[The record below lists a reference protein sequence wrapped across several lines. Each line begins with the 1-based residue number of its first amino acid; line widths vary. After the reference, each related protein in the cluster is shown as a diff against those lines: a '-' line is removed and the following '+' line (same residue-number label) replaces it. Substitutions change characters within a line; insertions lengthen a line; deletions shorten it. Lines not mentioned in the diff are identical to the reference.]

1 MSQRKTATP
10 KQSDV
15 FIYIDMVSLI
25 ATQGTLFDLQTVLDY
40 GQSILNVATELSKSL
55 IEHRPLT
62 TKTIQAQMNRH
73 FHGTAAEGAWLW
85 KDAYESVEVAAILY
99 LRHKGLPTNPL
110 EQLQLV
116 ESLCPTHTRRSEE
129 QLQLQQFSTPLS
141 LAYLVSVAVQIT
153 TNDLVLEPSAG
164 TGILAQFAKL
174 QGASLMLNEISSD
187 RSKILRRLFP
197 GVPLFSV
204 NAEQINDYL
213 AGKTQPSVVLM
224 NPPFSASPKIN
235 SRNPDATPR
244 HINSALQR
252 LCDHG
257 RLVTISANWFSPNNL
272 TWRDTFIK
280 MQEKATVVLSVGING
295 KVYSKHGTQID
306 TRLTVIDKV
315 PAADP
320 QEIPCIAD
328 TVELAELATLIEQL
342 PQRPVWE
349 RITQTAQTAVSKAI
363 RLSPVKPN
371 SQSAPVTQP
380 LSEFLNIVELDYEIV
395 DWAANDQLKDTLYET
410 YRPQRI
416 RIKDAKPHP
425 SLLCESAALA
435 LVSPPAPTYK
445 PHLPQHI
452 ITQGLLSEAQL
463 ESVIYAGQAHSEYL
477 SGSYTVDDSW
487 DNVTVSATSSENAV
501 RFRRGWFLG
510 DGTGAGKGRQC
521 AGIIL
526 DNWCQGRRK
535 AIWVSKSSALIEDAR
550 RDWCALGGNKKN
562 IIDLSNIKLGDRIPF
577 TEGILFCTYS
587 TLRSQKNGKSRL
599 KQIVEW
605 ALKDF
610 EGAICFDECHSMGN
624 AMAQEGTLGLVSAS
638 QQGIVGL
645 RLQNALPLTRVVY
658 VSATGATKVSNLSY
672 ANRLGLWQTGDFPF
686 TSREDFVESIE
697 VGGIAAMEV
706 VARDL
711 KALGLYLARSL
722 SFDGVEYEMLEIE
735 LTPTQERIYDNYA
748 DAFQIIHNNLH
759 KALEACNITGAKT
772 YNRAAKMSAMSQF
785 ESHKQRFFNHLLTG
799 MKCPMLIKA
808 IENDLAAGNAV
819 VIQIVSTNE
828 ELLKRRLNEVPAE
841 EWKDLNLDLTPREY
855 VMDYLLSAFP
865 VHLHEIHS
873 SSEAEER
880 SEPAFDADGSPIV
893 SSEAVALR
901 DALVDK
907 LASLDPIPGAL
918 EQLLWHFGHKQV
930 AEVTGRS
937 KRVLK
942 DDSGRLFVDSRGSGA
957 NIAETNAFMAG
968 DKQILIFSDAGGT
981 GRSYHADLN
990 AVNRRRR
997 SHYLLEAGWRADN
1010 AIQGLGRSHRT
1021 NQASAPVFRPVTT
1034 NVRGERRFI
1043 STIARRLD
1051 SLGALTR
1058 GQRQTGGNGIFDTKD
1073 NLESQ
1078 YAEYALY
1085 ELFKQI
1091 FQGRFYE
1098 VPLGTFE
1105 AMTGLSLTSHEGGM
1119 KIDLPPLR
1127 QFLNRLL
1134 ALRIGMQN
1142 IIFERFELLLSQQI
1156 ETAIAAG
1163 IFEAGVET
1171 LRAERFTIESC
1182 ESVYTHPDTGSVTN
1196 YLKVEQVQRNNIRTA
1211 VEMLEFA
1218 AKYQGQLMVNQKSSN
1233 AAVSIPTHSIFDC
1246 DGGVVPRVLL
1256 VRPQKE
1262 TRVPVEQLESS
1273 TWQQVSAEAFI
1284 AAWSKEVDALPKFTT
1299 DYLHLVTGILLPIW
1313 KILPQENSRVFRLQT
1328 SDGQKILGRVVNA
1341 VDIQSVTEQLGLKN
1355 QLLSPTELVWLVLNE
1370 GYSQQLPGGVT
1381 LRLSYVANEPRLEL
1395 VEALSLADRLVAV
1408 GCFTEII
1415 QWRKRIFIP
1424 TGNKAAS
1431 ILADVIGILG

>member
-1 MSQRKTATP
+1 
-10 KQSDV
+10 
-15 FIYIDMVSLI
+15 MVQQLF
-25 ATQGTLFDLQTVLDY
+25 TQGSLFDLQTVIDY
-40 GQSILNVATELSKSL
+40 GQSVINVAQELAKVL
-55 IEHRPLT
+55 IDNRPLS
-62 TKTIQAQMNRH
+62 TKTVQAQMNRH
-73 FHGTAAEGAWLW
+73 FHGTAAEGTWQW
-85 KDAYESVEVAAILY
+85 KDAYEAIEVAQILY
-99 LRHKGLPTNPL
+99 LRHLGIKILSQQPQVVVQQL
-110 EQLQLV
+110 EELTA
-116 ESLCPTHTRRSEE
+116 LCPTHTRRSEE
-129 QLQLQQFSTPLS
+129 SVQLQQFSTPLP
-141 LAYLVSVAVQIT
+141 LAYLVAKAGFVQAT
-153 TNDLVLEPSAG
+153 DLVLEPSAG
-164 TGILAQFAKL
+164 TGLLAQMAKL
-174 QGASLMLNEISSD
+174 YSASLMLNELAPD

-197 GVPLFSV
+197 GTPLFSV

-213 AGKTQPSVVLM
+213 VGKTQPSVVLM

-235 SRNPDATPR
+235 SRNPDATKS

-252 LCDHG
+252 LADGG
-257 RLVTISANWFSPNNL
+257 RLVTITANWFSPANPS
-272 TWRDTFIK
+272 WRETFVK
-280 MQEKATVVLSVGING
+280 WHSEVRVLMSVGVNG
-295 KVYSKHGTQID
+295 KVYSKHGTTID
-306 TRLTVIDKV
+306 TRITVIDKV
-315 PAADP
+315 PADSS
-320 QEIPCIAD
+320 EIPCISETLD
-328 TVELAELATLIEQL
+328 LPELLALIEQL
-342 PQRPVWE
+342 PERSPWE
-349 RITQTAQTAVSKAI
+349 RSEKIKAAAKAI
-363 RLSPVKPN
+363 VVQLPKRTTV
-371 SQSAPVTQP
+371 AQP
-380 LSEFLNIVELDYEIV
+380 ETVSSLPDDIVVLEYEV
-395 DWAANDQLKDTLYET
+395 VEWFATDGLKDTLYET

-416 RIKDAKPHP
+416 RIKDALPHP

-435 LVSPPAPTYK
+435 LVSPPPPTYK
-445 PHLPQHI
+445 PHLPRNI
-452 ITQGLLSEAQL
+452 VSQGLLSEAQL
-463 ESVIYAGQAHSEYL
+463 ESVIYAGQAHGEFL
-477 SGSYTVDDSW
+477 SGSYIVDDSW
-487 DNVTVSATSSENAV
+487 DNVTVAAQGEENAV
-501 RFRRGWFLG
+501 KFRRGWFLG

-526 DNWCQGRRK
+526 DNWCQERRK

-550 RDWCALGGNKKN
+550 RDWCALGGSEKD
-562 IIDLSNIKLGDRIPF
+562 IIDLSNIKLGDPIPF
-577 TEGILFCTYS
+577 TQGILFCTYS

-605 ALKDF
+605 ARADF
-610 EGAICFDECHSMGN
+610 EGAIAFDECHAMGN
-624 AMAQEGTLGLVSAS
+624 AMAQEGKLGMVAAS

-645 RLQNALPLTRVVY
+645 RLQNALPQARVVY

-697 VGGIAAMEV
+697 GGGIAAMEV

-735 LTPTQERIYDNYA
+735 LTPTQERIYDSYA

-785 ESHKQRFFNHLLTG
+785 ESHKQRFFNHLLTS
-799 MKCPMLIKA
+799 MKCPKLIKA
-808 IENDLAAGNAV
+808 IENDLAQCNAV

-828 ELLKRRLNEVPAE
+828 ELLKRRLNEVAPE
-841 EWKDLNLDLTPREY
+841 EWQDLNLDLTPREY
-855 VMDYLLSAFP
+855 VLDYLVSAFP
-865 VHLHEIHS
+865 IHLHEIHS
-873 SSEAEER
+873 GVDGDER

-942 DDSGRLFVDSRGSGA
+942 DEAGRLFVDSRGSGA

-1010 AIQGLGRSHRT
+1010 AIQGVGRTHRT

-1058 GQRQTGGNGIFDTKD
+1058 GQRQTGGNGMFDAKD
-1073 NLESQ
+1073 NLESN

-1091 FQGRFYE
+1091 FQGRFYQ
-1098 VPLGTFE
+1098 VPLGKFE
-1105 AMTGLSLTSHEGGM
+1105 QMTGLSLTSTEGGM

-1134 ALRIGMQN
+1134 ALTIGMQN
-1142 IIFERFELLLSQQI
+1142 TIFQRFELLLSQQI
-1156 ETAIAAG
+1156 ETAIANG
-1163 IFEAGVET
+1163 VFEVGVET
-1171 LRAERFTIESC
+1171 LRADRFSIESC
-1182 ESVYTHPDTGSVTN
+1182 ESVYTHPQTGSVTN
-1196 YLKVEQVQRNNIRTA
+1196 YLKIERVQKNNIKTA
-1211 VEMLEFA
+1211 DQMLEFVV
-1218 AKYQGQLMVNQKSSN
+1218 KYQGQLMSNEKSGN
-1233 AAVSIPTHSIFDC
+1233 AAVSIPTHSFFD
-1246 DGGVVPRVLL
+1246 DQGGVIPRVLL

-1262 TRVPVEQLESS
+1262 TRVPVDKLESS
-1273 TWQQVSAEAFI
+1273 TWKQVSADAFV
-1284 AAWSKEVDALPKFTT
+1284 AAWSKEVDQLPRFTT
-1299 DYLHLVTGILLPIW
+1299 DYIHLVTGILLPIW
-1313 KILPQENSRVFRLQT
+1313 KMLPQKNNRVYRLQT
-1328 SDGQKILGRVVNA
+1328 SNGEKILGRVVSA
-1341 VDIQSVTEQLGLKN
+1341 VDIQSVAEQLGLKN
-1355 QLLSPTELVWLVLNE
+1355 KLLSPQELVSLVLNE

-1381 LRLSYVANEPRLEL
+1381 LRRSYIATEPRIEL
-1395 VEALSLADRLVAV
+1395 VNAISLAERLLAV

-1415 QWRKRIFIP
+1415 NWKKRVFIP
-1424 TGNKAAS
+1424 VSDKAPA
-1431 ILADVIGILG
+1431 ILAAVIEILG

>member
-1 MSQRKTATP
+1 
-10 KQSDV
+10 
-15 FIYIDMVSLI
+15 MVSLI
-25 ATQGTLFDLQTVLDY
+25 ATQGTLFDLETVLDY
-40 GQSILNVATELSKSL
+40 GQSILNVAQELTKSL
-55 IEHRPLT
+55 IEQRT
-62 TKTIQAQMNRH
+62 ISTRTIQAQMNRY
-73 FHGTAAEGAWLW
+73 FLGTAASGAWQW
-85 KDAYESVEVAAILY
+85 KDAYEAVEVAQILY
-99 LRHKGLPTNPL
+99 LRHLGIKILSQQPQVVVQQL
-110 EQLQLV
+110 EELTA
-116 ESLCPTHTRRSEE
+116 LCPTHTRRSEE
-129 QLQLQQFSTPLS
+129 SVQLQQFSTPLP
-141 LAYLVSVAVQIT
+141 LAYLVAKAGFIQAT
-153 TNDLVLEPSAG
+153 DLILEPSAG
-164 TGILAQFAKL
+164 TGLLAQMAKL
-174 QGASLMLNEISSD
+174 HSASLMLNELAPD

-197 GVPLFSV
+197 GTPLFSV

-213 AGKTQPSVVLM
+213 VGKTQPSVVLM
-224 NPPFSASPKIN
+224 NPPFCASPKIN
-235 SRNPDATPR
+235 SRNPDATKS

-252 LCDHG
+252 LADGG
-257 RLVTISANWFSPNNL
+257 RLVTITANWFSPANPS
-272 TWRDTFIK
+272 WRETFLK
-280 MQEKATVVLSVGING
+280 WQEKARVLMSVGVNG

-306 TRLTVIDKV
+306 TRITVIDKV
-315 PAADP
+315 PADSS
-320 QEIPCIAD
+320 EIPCI
-328 TVELAELATLIEQL
+328 TETLNLPEILALIEQL
-342 PQRPVWE
+342 PQRSSWE
-349 RITQTAQTAVSKAI
+349 RSDIKAAAMAYPPAVGITKVVQLPKRTTVAQPETVSFLPDDVVVLEYEVIEWTAS
-363 RLSPVKPN
+363 
-371 SQSAPVTQP
+371 
-380 LSEFLNIVELDYEIV
+380 DG
-395 DWAANDQLKDTLYET
+395 LKDTLYET

-416 RIKDAKPHP
+416 RIKDALPHA

-435 LVSPPAPTYK
+435 LVSPPPPTYK
-445 PHLPQHI
+445 PHLPRNI
-452 ITQGLLSEAQL
+452 VSQGLLFEAQL
-463 ESVIYAGQAHSEYL
+463 ESVIYAGQTHGEFL
-477 SGSYTVDDSW
+477 SGSYILDDSW
-487 DNVTVSATSSENAV
+487 DNVTVAATGEENTV
-501 RFRRGWFLG
+501 KFRRGWFLG

-526 DNWCQGRRK
+526 DNWCQERRK

-550 RDWCALGGNKKN
+550 RDWCALGGSEKD
-562 IIDLSNIKLGDRIPF
+562 IIDLSNIKLGDPIPF
-577 TEGILFCTYS
+577 TQGILFCTYS

-605 ALKDF
+605 ASKDF
-610 EGAICFDECHSMGN
+610 EGVISFDECHSMGN
-624 AMAQEGTLGLVSAS
+624 AMAQEGTLGMVAAS

-645 RLQNALPLTRVVY
+645 RLQNALAKARVIY

-686 TSREDFVESIE
+686 TNREDFVESIS

-735 LTPTQERIYDNYA
+735 LTPTQERIYDSYA

-785 ESHKQRFFNHLLTG
+785 ESHKQRFFNHLLTS
-799 MKCPMLIKA
+799 MKCPQLIKA
-808 IENDLAAGNAV
+808 IENDLAQGNAV

-828 ELLKRRLNEVPAE
+828 ELLKRRLNEVAPE
-841 EWKDLNLDLTPREY
+841 EWQDLNLDLTPREY
-855 VMDYLLSAFP
+855 VLNYLVSAFP

-873 SSEAEER
+873 GVDGDER

-918 EQLLWHFGHKQV
+918 EQLLWHFGNKQV

-942 DDSGRLFVDSRGSGA
+942 DEAGRLFVDSRGSGA

-1058 GQRQTGGNGIFDTKD
+1058 GQRQTGGNGIFSNKD
-1073 NLESQ
+1073 NLESN

-1091 FQGRFYE
+1091 FQGRFAQ

-1105 AMTGLSLTSHEGGM
+1105 QMTGLSLTSHEGGM

-1134 ALRIGMQN
+1134 ALRIDMQN
-1142 IIFERFELLLSQQI
+1142 TIFERFELLLSQQI
-1156 ETAIAAG
+1156 EAAIAAG
-1163 IFEAGVET
+1163 VYEMGVET
-1171 LRAERFTIESC
+1171 LRAERFTVESQ
-1182 ESVYTHPDTGSVTN
+1182 EAVYTHPVTGSVTN
-1196 YLKVEQVQRNNIRTA
+1196 YLKVERTQTNNIRTA
-1211 VEMLEFA
+1211 DEMLEFA
-1218 AKYQGQLMVNQKSSN
+1218 TQYQGMLMINSKSGN
-1233 AAVSIPTHSIFDC
+1233 AAVSIPTHSIYDA

-1256 VRPQKE
+1256 IRPQKE
-1262 TRVPVEQLESS
+1262 TRLPVQDLESS
-1273 TWQQVSAEAFI
+1273 TWGQVSIDAFT
-1284 AAWSKEVDALPKFTT
+1284 AAWSTEVNELPKFTT

-1313 KILPQENSRVFRLQT
+1313 KILPQQNSRVFRLQT

-1341 VDIQSVTEQLGLKN
+1341 HDIQTVREQLGLRN
-1355 QLLSPTELVWLVLNE
+1355 QVLSPEELVKLVLNE
-1370 GYSQQLPGGVT
+1370 RYTQQLPGGVT
-1381 LRLSYVANEPRLEL
+1381 LRRSLIANEARIEL
-1395 VEALSLADRLVAV
+1395 VNAISVAERL
-1408 GCFTEII
+1408 
-1415 QWRKRIFIP
+1415 
-1424 TGNKAAS
+1424 
-1431 ILADVIGILG
+1431 

>member
-1 MSQRKTATP
+1 
-10 KQSDV
+10 
-15 FIYIDMVSLI
+15 MVQQLF
-25 ATQGTLFDLQTVLDY
+25 TQGSLFDLQTVIDY
-40 GQSILNVATELSKSL
+40 GQSVINVAQELAKVL
-55 IEHRPLT
+55 IDNRPLS
-62 TKTIQAQMNRH
+62 TKTVSSQMNRY
-73 FHGTAAEGAWLW
+73 FLGSAASGAWQW
-85 KDAYESVEVAAILY
+85 KDAYEAVEVAQILY
-99 LRHKGLPTNPL
+99 LRQKGYKLLLESPL
-110 EQLQLV
+110 TVLLELEKLV
-116 ESLCPTHTRRSEE
+116 ALCPTHTRRSEE
-129 QLQLQQFSTPLS
+129 SVNLQQFSTPLP
-141 LAYLVSVAVQIT
+141 LAYLVAKSGFIQAD
-153 TNDLVLEPSAG
+153 DLILEPSAG
-164 TGILAQFAKL
+164 TGLLAQMAKL
-174 QGASLMLNEISSD
+174 HSASLMLNELAPD
-187 RSKILRRLFP
+187 RTKILRRLFP
-197 GVPLFSV
+197 GTPLFSV

-213 AGKTQPSVVLM
+213 VGKTQPSVVLM

-235 SRNPDATPR
+235 SRNPDATKS

-252 LCDHG
+252 LADGG
-257 RLVTISANWFSPNNL
+257 RLVTITANWFSPNNH
-272 TWRDTFIK
+272 TWRETFVRWHS
-280 MQEKATVVLSVGING
+280 EARVLMSVGVNG
-295 KVYSKHGTQID
+295 KVYSKHGTTID
-306 TRLTVIDKV
+306 TRITVIDKV
-315 PAADP
+315 PADSS
-320 QEIPCIAD
+320 EIPCITETLD
-328 TVELAELATLIEQL
+328 LPEILALIEQL
-342 PQRPVWE
+342 PQRSSWE
-349 RITQTAQTAVSKAI
+349 RSEKIKAAVKAI
-363 RLSPVKPN
+363 VVQLPKRTTV
-371 SQSAPVTQP
+371 AQP
-380 LSEFLNIVELDYEIV
+380 ETVSSLPDDIVVLEYEVIEWTASEG
-395 DWAANDQLKDTLYET
+395 LKDTLYET

-416 RIKDAKPHP
+416 RIKDALPHP

-445 PHLPQHI
+445 PHLPSKI

-463 ESVIYAGQAHSEYL
+463 ESVIYAGQAHCEFL
-477 SGSYTVDDSW
+477 SGFYIVDDSW
-487 DNVTVSATSSENAV
+487 DNVTVAAQGEENAV
-501 RFRRGWFLG
+501 KFRRGWFLG

-526 DNWCQGRRK
+526 DNWCQKRRK
-535 AIWVSKSSALIEDAR
+535 AIWVSKSAALIEDAR
-550 RDWCALGGNKKN
+550 RDWCALGGSEKD
-562 IIDLSNIKLGDRIPF
+562 IIDLGNIKLGDPIPF
-577 TEGILFCTYS
+577 TQGILFCTYS

-605 ALKDF
+605 AGKDF
-610 EGAICFDECHSMGN
+610 EGAIAFDECHAMGN
-624 AMAQEGTLGLVSAS
+624 AMAQEGKLGMVAAS

-645 RLQNALPLTRVVY
+645 RLQNALPQARVIY

-697 VGGIAAMEV
+697 GGGIAAMEV

-735 LTPTQERIYDNYA
+735 LTPTQERIYDSYA
-748 DAFQIIHNNLH
+748 DAFQIIHNNLY

-785 ESHKQRFFNHLLTG
+785 ESHKQRFFNHLLTS
-799 MKCPMLIKA
+799 MKCPQLIKA
-808 IENDLAAGNAV
+808 IENDLAQGNAV

-828 ELLKRRLNEVPAE
+828 ELLKRRLNEVAPE
-841 EWKDLNLDLTPREY
+841 EWQDLNLDLTPREY
-855 VMDYLLSAFP
+855 VLDYLVSAFP

-873 SSEAEER
+873 GVDGDER

-918 EQLLWHFGHKQV
+918 EQLLWHFGNKQV

-942 DDSGRLFVDSRGSGA
+942 DEAGRLFVDSRGSGA

-1010 AIQGLGRSHRT
+1010 AIQGVGRTHRT

-1058 GQRQTGGNGIFDTKD
+1058 GQRQTGGNGMFDAKD
-1073 NLESQ
+1073 NLESN

-1098 VPLGTFE
+1098 VPLGKFE
-1105 AMTGLSLTSHEGGM
+1105 QMTGLSLTSTEGGM

-1134 ALRIGMQN
+1134 ALTIGMQN
-1142 IIFERFELLLSQQI
+1142 TIFERFELLLSQQI
-1156 ETAIAAG
+1156 ETAKANG
-1163 IFEAGVET
+1163 VFEVGV
-1171 LRAERFTIESC
+1171 
-1182 ESVYTHPDTGSVTN
+1182 
-1196 YLKVEQVQRNNIRTA
+1196 
-1211 VEMLEFA
+1211 
-1218 AKYQGQLMVNQKSSN
+1218 
-1233 AAVSIPTHSIFDC
+1233 
-1246 DGGVVPRVLL
+1246 
-1256 VRPQKE
+1256 
-1262 TRVPVEQLESS
+1262 
-1273 TWQQVSAEAFI
+1273 
-1284 AAWSKEVDALPKFTT
+1284 
-1299 DYLHLVTGILLPIW
+1299 
-1313 KILPQENSRVFRLQT
+1313 
-1328 SDGQKILGRVVNA
+1328 
-1341 VDIQSVTEQLGLKN
+1341 
-1355 QLLSPTELVWLVLNE
+1355 
-1370 GYSQQLPGGVT
+1370 
-1381 LRLSYVANEPRLEL
+1381 
-1395 VEALSLADRLVAV
+1395 
-1408 GCFTEII
+1408 
-1415 QWRKRIFIP
+1415 
-1424 TGNKAAS
+1424 
-1431 ILADVIGILG
+1431 

>member
-1 MSQRKTATP
+1 
-10 KQSDV
+10 
-15 FIYIDMVSLI
+15 MVSLI
-25 ATQGTLFDLQTVLDY
+25 ATQGSLFDIQTVLDY
-40 GQSILNVATELSKSL
+40 GQSILNVALELSKSL

-62 TKTIQAQMNRH
+62 TKTLQAQMNRH

-85 KDAYESVEVAAILY
+85 KDAYEAVEVASILY
-99 LRHKGLPTNPL
+99 LRHKGLSTNPL
-110 EQLQLV
+110 EQLQLL

-141 LAYLVSVAVQIT
+141 LAYLACAAGQIT
-153 TNDLVLEPSAG
+153 PDDLMLEPSAG

-187 RSKILRRLFP
+187 RTKILRRLFP

-235 SRNPDATPR
+235 SRNPDATAR

-252 LCDHG
+252 LCDRG

-562 IIDLSNIKLGDRIPF
+562 IIDPSNIKLGDRIPF

-645 RLQNALPLTRVVY
+645 RLQNALPLARVVY

-686 TSREDFVESIE
+686 TLREDFVESIE

-873 SSEAEER
+873 SSEGEER

-930 AEVTGRS
+930 AEMTGRS

-942 DDSGRLFVDSRGSGA
+942 DDSGRLFVDSRGAGT
-957 NIAETNAFMAG
+957 NIAETNAFMTG

-1043 STIARRLD
+1043 STIARR
-1051 SLGALTR
+1051 
-1058 GQRQTGGNGIFDTKD
+1058 
-1073 NLESQ
+1073 
-1078 YAEYALY
+1078 
-1085 ELFKQI
+1085 
-1091 FQGRFYE
+1091 
-1098 VPLGTFE
+1098 
-1105 AMTGLSLTSHEGGM
+1105 
-1119 KIDLPPLR
+1119 
-1127 QFLNRLL
+1127 
-1134 ALRIGMQN
+1134 
-1142 IIFERFELLLSQQI
+1142 
-1156 ETAIAAG
+1156 
-1163 IFEAGVET
+1163 
-1171 LRAERFTIESC
+1171 
-1182 ESVYTHPDTGSVTN
+1182 
-1196 YLKVEQVQRNNIRTA
+1196 
-1211 VEMLEFA
+1211 
-1218 AKYQGQLMVNQKSSN
+1218 
-1233 AAVSIPTHSIFDC
+1233 
-1246 DGGVVPRVLL
+1246 
-1256 VRPQKE
+1256 
-1262 TRVPVEQLESS
+1262 
-1273 TWQQVSAEAFI
+1273 
-1284 AAWSKEVDALPKFTT
+1284 
-1299 DYLHLVTGILLPIW
+1299 
-1313 KILPQENSRVFRLQT
+1313 
-1328 SDGQKILGRVVNA
+1328 
-1341 VDIQSVTEQLGLKN
+1341 
-1355 QLLSPTELVWLVLNE
+1355 
-1370 GYSQQLPGGVT
+1370 
-1381 LRLSYVANEPRLEL
+1381 
-1395 VEALSLADRLVAV
+1395 
-1408 GCFTEII
+1408 
-1415 QWRKRIFIP
+1415 
-1424 TGNKAAS
+1424 
-1431 ILADVIGILG
+1431 

>member
-1 MSQRKTATP
+1 
-10 KQSDV
+10 
-15 FIYIDMVSLI
+15 MVSQV
-25 ATQGTLFDLQTVLDY
+25 ATQGSLFDLQTVLDY
-40 GQSILNVATELSKSL
+40 GQSILNVAQELAKTL
-55 IEHRPLT
+55 IDQRPLT
-62 TKTIQAQMNRH
+62 TRTIQSQMNRC
-73 FHGTAAEGAWLW
+73 FLGTAAEGTWAW
-85 KDAYESVEVAAILY
+85 KDAYEAVEVASILY
-99 LRHKGLPTNPL
+99 LRQKGLLENPL
-110 EQLQLV
+110 AELQLL

-129 QLQLQQFSTPLS
+129 QLQLQQFSTPLP
-141 LAYLVSVAVQIT
+141 LAYLVALAGQVSS
-153 TNDLVLEPSAG
+153 NDLVLEPSAG

-174 QGASLMLNEISSD
+174 KGASLMLNELAED
-187 RSKILRRLFP
+187 RAKILRRVFP
-197 GVPLFSV
+197 GTPLFSV

-224 NPPFSASPKIN
+224 NPPFSSSPKIN

-252 LCDHG
+252 LCDRG
-257 RLVTISANWFSPNNL
+257 RLVTISANWFSPANP
-272 TWRDTFIK
+272 TWRETFVK
-280 MQEKATVVLSVGING
+280 FQEKARVLLSVGVNG
-295 KVYSKHGTQID
+295 RAYSKHGTQMD
-306 TRLTVIDKV
+306 TRITVIDKV
-315 PAADP
+315 PADNP
-320 QEIPCIAD
+320 GDIPCIPETLD
-328 TVELAELATLIEQL
+328 LPEILALIEQL
-342 PQRPVWE
+342 PQRSQWKAETIKTVAAFSKKVVTLPK
-349 RITQTAQTAVSKAI
+349 RIAVPQPESTTEI
-363 RLSPVKPN
+363 PDVVFLEYEVIEW
-371 SQSAPVTQP
+371 SA
-380 LSEFLNIVELDYEIV
+380 SEG
-395 DWAANDQLKDTLYET
+395 LKDALYET
-410 YRPQRI
+410 YRPQRL

-435 LVSPPAPTYK
+435 LVSPPAPTYQ

-452 ITQGLLSEAQL
+452 VTQGLLSEAQL
-463 ESVIYAGQAHSEYL
+463 ESVIYAGQAHSEFL
-477 SGSYTVDDSW
+477 SGSYLVDDSW
-487 DNVTVSATSSENAV
+487 DNVTVAANSEENAV

-535 AIWVSKSSALIEDAR
+535 AIWISKSSALIEDAR
-550 RDWCALGGNKKN
+550 RDWCALGGDEKD
-562 IIDLSNIKLGDRIPF
+562 IIDLSNIKLGDPIPF
-577 TEGILFCTYS
+577 TQGILFCTYS

-605 ALKDF
+605 AGADF
-610 EGAICFDECHSMGN
+610 DGAIAFDECHSMGN
-624 AMAQEGTLGLVSAS
+624 AMAQEGKLGMVAAS

-645 RLQNALPLTRVVY
+645 RLQNALAKARVIY

-697 VGGIAAMEV
+697 GGGIAAMEV

-722 SFDGVEYEMLEIE
+722 SFEGVEYQTLEIE
-735 LTPTQERIYDNYA
+735 LTPTQERIYDSYS
-748 DAFQIIHNNLH
+748 DAFQVIHNNLE
-759 KALEACNITGAKT
+759 KALEACNISGAKT
-772 YNRAAKMSAMSQF
+772 YNRMAKMSAMSQF

-808 IENDLAAGNAV
+808 IEEDIAQGHAV

-828 ELLKRRLNEVPAE
+828 ELLKRRLNEIPAS

-865 VHLHEIHS
+865 VHLHEIYS
-873 SSEAEER
+873 YSNGDER
-880 SEPAFDADGSPIV
+880 SKPTFDADGSPIV
-893 SSEAVALR
+893 SQEAVALR
-901 DALVDK
+901 DALVDR

-957 NIAETNAFMAG
+957 NIAETTAFMA
-968 DKQILIFSDAGGT
+968 DEKQILIFSDAGGT

-990 AVNRRRR
+990 AANRRRR

-1010 AIQGLGRSHRT
+1010 AIQGVGRSHRT
-1021 NQASAPVFRPVTT
+1021 NQASAPIFRPVTT

-1058 GQRQTGGNGIFDTKD
+1058 GQRQTGGNGMFSAKD
-1073 NLESQ
+1073 NLESR

-1098 VPLGTFE
+1098 VPLGKFE
-1105 AMTGLSLTSHEGGM
+1105 QMTGLSLTSHEGGM

-1134 ALRIGMQN
+1134 ALTIGMQN
-1142 IIFERFELLLSQQI
+1142 VIFERFELLLSQQI
-1156 ETAIAAG
+1156 ETAIANG
-1163 IFEAGVET
+1163 SFEAGVET
-1171 LRAERFTIESC
+1171 LRAEKFTVESC
-1182 ESVYTHPDTGSVTN
+1182 ESVYTHPQTGSITN
-1196 YLKVEQVQRNNIRTA
+1196 YLKIERVQRNNIRTA
-1211 VEMLEFA
+1211 EEMLEFA
-1218 AKYQGQLMVNQKSSN
+1218 AEYQGQFMLNEKSGN
-1233 AAVSIPTHSIFDC
+1233 AAVLIPTHSFFDS
-1246 DGGVVPRVLL
+1246 DGSVVPRVLL

-1262 TRVPVEQLESS
+1262 TRVPADKLESS
-1273 TWQQVSAEAFI
+1273 TWKQVSAAAFV
-1284 AAWSKEVDALPKFTT
+1284 AAWSREVDELPRFTT
-1299 DYLHLVTGILLPIW
+1299 DHIHLVTGILLPIW
-1313 KILPQENSRVFRLQT
+1313 KMLPQQNSRVFRLQT
-1328 SDGQKILGRVVNA
+1328 SDGEKILG
-1341 VDIQSVTEQLGLKN
+1341 
-1355 QLLSPTELVWLVLNE
+1355 
-1370 GYSQQLPGGVT
+1370 
-1381 LRLSYVANEPRLEL
+1381 
-1395 VEALSLADRLVAV
+1395 
-1408 GCFTEII
+1408 
-1415 QWRKRIFIP
+1415 
-1424 TGNKAAS
+1424 
-1431 ILADVIGILG
+1431 

>member
-1 MSQRKTATP
+1 
-10 KQSDV
+10 
-15 FIYIDMVSLI
+15 MVSLI
-25 ATQGTLFDLQTVLDY
+25 ATQGTLFDLETVLDY
-40 GQSILNVATELSKSL
+40 GQSILNVAQELTKSL
-55 IEHRPLT
+55 IEQRT
-62 TKTIQAQMNRH
+62 ISTRTIQAQMNRY
-73 FHGTAAEGAWLW
+73 FLGTAAEGAWQW
-85 KDAYESVEVAAILY
+85 KDAYEALEVAQILY
-99 LRHKGLPTNPL
+99 LRHLGIKILSQQPQVVVQQL
-110 EQLQLV
+110 EELTA
-116 ESLCPTHTRRSEE
+116 LCPTHTRRSEE
-129 QLQLQQFSTPLS
+129 SVQLQQFSTPLP
-141 LAYLVSVAVQIT
+141 LAYLVAKAGFIQAT
-153 TNDLVLEPSAG
+153 DLVLEPSAG
-164 TGILAQFAKL
+164 TGLLAQMAKL
-174 QGASLMLNEISSD
+174 HSASLMLNELAPD

-197 GVPLFSV
+197 GTPLFSV

-213 AGKTQPSVVLM
+213 VGKTQPSVVLM

-252 LCDHG
+252 LADGG
-257 RLVTISANWFSPNNL
+257 RLVTITANWFSPANPS
-272 TWRDTFIK
+272 WRETFVK
-280 MQEKATVVLSVGING
+280 WQDFARVLLSVGING

-306 TRLTVIDKV
+306 TRITVIDKV
-315 PAADP
+315 PADNP
-320 QEIPCIAD
+320 GDIPYISETLDLPEI
-328 TVELAELATLIEQL
+328 LALIEQL
-342 PQRPVWE
+342 PQRSSWE
-349 RITQTAQTAVSKAI
+349 RSDIKAAAKAI
-363 RLSPVKPN
+363 VVQLPKRTTV
-371 SQSAPVTQP
+371 AQP
-380 LSEFLNIVELDYEIV
+380 ETVSFLPDNLVVLEYEVIEWTASEG
-395 DWAANDQLKDTLYET
+395 LKDTLYET

-416 RIKDAKPHP
+416 RIKDALPHP

-445 PHLPQHI
+445 PHLPSNI

-463 ESVIYAGQAHSEYL
+463 ESVIYAGQTHSEFLFGFYI
-477 SGSYTVDDSW
+477 VDDSW
-487 DNVTVSATSSENAV
+487 DNVTVAAQSEENAV
-501 RFRRGWFLG
+501 KFRRGWFLG

-526 DNWCQGRRK
+526 DNWCQERRK
-535 AIWVSKSSALIEDAR
+535 AIWVSKSAALIEDAR
-550 RDWCALGGNKKN
+550 RDWCALGGDTKD
-562 IIDLSNIKLGDRIPF
+562 IIDLSNIKLGDPIPF
-577 TEGILFCTYS
+577 TQGILFCTYS

-605 ALKDF
+605 AGKDF
-610 EGAICFDECHSMGN
+610 EGAIVYDECHSMGN
-624 AMAQEGTLGLVSAS
+624 AMAQEGKLGMVAAS

-645 RLQNALPLTRVVY
+645 RLQNALPQARVVY

-697 VGGIAAMEV
+697 GGGIAAMEV

-722 SFDGVEYEMLEIE
+722 SFEGVEYQTLEIE
-735 LTPTQERIYDNYA
+735 LTPTQERCYNSYS
-748 DAFQIIHNNLH
+748 DAFGVIHHNLD
-759 KALEACNITGAKT
+759 KALEACNISGSKT
-772 YNRAAKMSAMSQF
+772 YNRAAKMSAVSQF

-799 MKCPMLIKA
+799 MKCPTLIKA
-808 IENDLAAGNAV
+808 IEQDLAQGLAI

-828 ELLKRRLNEVPAE
+828 ELLKRRLDEVPAS

-855 VMDYLLSAFP
+855 VMDYLMSAFP
-865 VHLHEIHS
+865 VHLHSIHS
-873 SSEAEER
+873 GVDGEER
-880 SEPAFDADGSPIV
+880 SEPVFDADGSPVI
-893 SSEAVALR
+893 SIEAVALR
-901 DALVDK
+901 DTLVDR

-918 EQLLWHFGHKQV
+918 EQLLWHFGHKQI

-957 NIAETNAFMAG
+957 NIAETAAFMQG

-1010 AIQGLGRSHRT
+1010 AIQGLGRSYRT

-1034 NVRGERRFI
+1034 NVIGERRFI

-1058 GQRQTGGNGIFDTKD
+1058 GQRQTGGNGIFSNKD
-1073 NLESQ
+1073 NLESN

-1091 FQGRFYE
+1091 FQGRFAQ

-1105 AMTGLSLTSHEGGM
+1105 QMTGLSLTSHEGGM

-1134 ALRIGMQN
+1134 ALRIDMQN

-1156 ETAIAAG
+1156 EAAIAVG
-1163 IFEAGVET
+1163 VYEMGVET
-1171 LRAERFTIESC
+1171 LRAEKFTVENR
-1182 ESVYTHPDTGSVTN
+1182 ETVYTHPVTGSVTN
-1196 YLKVEQVQRNNIRTA
+1196 YLKIERTQKNNIRTA
-1211 VEMLEFA
+1211 DEMLEFA
-1218 AKYQGQLMVNQKSSN
+1218 SMYQGKLMVNTKSGH
-1233 AAVSIPTHSIFDC
+1233 AAVSIPTHSIYDA

-1262 TRVPVEQLESS
+1262 TRIPVKDLESS
-1273 TWQQVSAEAFI
+1273 SWKAVCVDAFV
-1284 AAWSKEVDALPKFTT
+1284 AGWSKEVDTLPKFTT

-1313 KILPQENSRVFRLQT
+1313 KILPQQNSRVFRLQT

-1341 VDIQSVTEQLGLKN
+1341 HDIQTVREQLGLRN
-1355 QLLSPTELVWLVLNE
+1355 QVLSPEELVKLVLNE
-1370 GYSQQLPGGVT
+1370 RYTQQLPGGVT
-1381 LRLSYVANEPRLEL
+1381 LRRSLIAGEPRIEL
-1395 VEALSLADRLVAV
+1395 VNAISLAERLLAV

-1415 QWRKRIFIP
+1415 NWQKRVFIP
-1424 TGNKAAS
+1424 VSDKAPA
-1431 ILADVIGILG
+1431 ILAAVIEILG